1 MAWAILPVMDG
12 LAKHL
17 SLDMPVIQV
26 IWARYF
32 FMVLITVPFGFII
45 FKKNLFWPKNLQ
57 IQLLR
62 SIFLFLSTICFFYA
76 ISIISLAEALT
87 LAFVHPIIATLL
99 SSFILKEKVG
109 FRRWIAVIFGFF
121 GALVV
126 LRPGFNEIQLASLA
140 GLGTGVAYALYVI
153 STRKLSTSD
162 SPFLT
167 LCFSGI
173 VGAIIISIIV
183 PFIWIMP
190 TLNQWIIMF
199 SLAAI
204 GTLGHFLIILS
215 LKYAEA
221 SKLAPLGYFEIVTNI
236 IIGYYF
242 FDDFPDF
249 WIWIGLFIIILS
261 GIYIFI
267 RESTK
272 YKKITTSTI
281 K

>member
-45 FKKNLFWPKNLQ
+45 FKKKLFWPKNLQ

-140 GLGTGVAYALYVI
+140 GLGTGIAYALYVVT
-153 STRKLSTSD
+153 TRKLSKSD

-183 PFIWIMP
+183 PFIWITP
-190 TLNQWIIMF
+190 TANQWIIMF
-199 SLAAI
+199 SLAAV

-236 IIGYYF
+236 VIGYYF

-272 YKKITTSTI
+272 YKKITPSSI